1 MVAREIGEALM
12 ELQRALIDQGMA
24 ESDAVELVDEFEMRI
39 VEALGDSDT
48 GSRDGDS

>member
-24 ESDAVELVDEFEMRI
+24 ESDAVELVNEFEMRI
-39 VEALGDSDT
+39 VEALGDSGT
-48 GSRDGDS
+48 GGSDDES